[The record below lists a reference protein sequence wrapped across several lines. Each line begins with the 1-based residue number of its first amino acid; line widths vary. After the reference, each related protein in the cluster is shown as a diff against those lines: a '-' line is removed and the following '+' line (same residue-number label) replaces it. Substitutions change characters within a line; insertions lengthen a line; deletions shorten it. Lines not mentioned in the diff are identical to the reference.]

1 MKVIYYQDVRKKLLE
16 NKKKY
21 FFFTFQGEI
30 YQNEGKLRK
39 KLSSKKI
46 RKMSSPRKQEVYSDQ
61 ENSSNSSL
69 DLPRGGAPA
78 PPAAAAPPAPPPMP
92 TFKMDLAP
100 TISVKPIKREH
111 SVPSS
116 SIRSSRSMQDE
127 LRSVLDLIN
136 AEEVEDTMLE
146 IKTTPDVYITQ
157 ASSPNEVKQ
166 WLKDKGFSQRYANIC
181 AFDIKLS
188 SLLS

>member
-1 MKVIYYQDVRKKLLE
+1 MKVIYYQDVNILL
-16 NKKKY
+16 NNNFKISQVLC
-21 FFFTFQGEI
+21 FQGEI

-61 ENSSNSSL
+61 ENSSSSSL
-69 DLPRGGAPA
+69 DLPRGGAP
-78 PPAAAAPPAPPPMP
+78 PPAGAAPPAPPPMP

-100 TISVKPIKREH
+100 TIIKPVKREH

-136 AEEVEDTMLE
+136 AEEEEDTMLE

-166 WLKDKGFSQRYANIC
+166 WLKDKGFSQRYAKIC
-181 AFDIKLS
+181 I
-188 SLLS
+188 

>member
-1 MKVIYYQDVRKKLLE
+1 MKVIYYQDVTILL
-16 NKKKY
+16 NDNSKISQVLC
-21 FFFTFQGEI
+21 FQGEI

-61 ENSSNSSL
+61 ENSSSSSL
-69 DLPRGGAPA
+69 DLPRGSAQ
-78 PPAAAAPPAPPPMP
+78 PPAGAAPPAPPPMP

-100 TISVKPIKREH
+100 TIIKPVKREH

-136 AEEVEDTMLE
+136 AEEEEDTMLE

-157 ASSPNEVKQ
+157 TSSPNEVKQ
-166 WLKDKGFSQRYANIC
+166 WLKDKGFSQRYAKIC
-181 AFDIKLS
+181 I
-188 SLLS
+188 